1 MVYLCFDISMAVRVA
16 LGTRIVF
23 SVAGRRGSPSYTVL
37 RAVHTGAYTGK
48 GSAMLVVYVLD
59 NLNWILQ
66 YTFYP
71 LSIPSVPCQWCCSG
85 LMTSTEARHS
95 FGNHA
100 DGAKTKPCIKMRTS
114 HHAVAAGVARRLQFW
129 RAQVR
134 GRRVVE
140 QAVGFSPRPQG
151 NCLRSQGFGGWHGP
165 HSTRRPDNLRVQGH
179 GLRAQGESVASFAH
193 VYWFACVVWARVHV
207 FPVESSIAFCTPLKT
222 VLLLHALV
230 NIVLSCEW

>member
-1 MVYLCFDISMAVRVA
+1 MHQNANITSCSRC
-16 LGTRIVF
+16 G
-23 SVAGRRGSPSYTVL
+23 
-37 RAVHTGAYTGK
+37 
-48 GSAMLVVYVLD
+48 
-59 NLNWILQ
+59 
-66 YTFYP
+66 
-71 LSIPSVPCQWCCSG
+71 CCTSG
-85 LMTSTEARHS
+85 LTGLGPHRSHIAYPRTQGLHLRVQGISGRSSCQRA
-95 FGNHA
+95 NYYC
-100 DGAKTKPCIKMRTS
+100 KTFCFL
-114 HHAVAAGVARRLQFW
+114 LQFW
-129 RAQVR
+129 SAQFR